1 MVPLRLQLIRSNR
14 FGQRGPEW
22 EAGLA
27 PAPVQAVALA
37 PALPPQNQFLG
48 ARVGSYRATL
58 RRALEALEARDS
70 EVPTEARGDL
80 VHLALLRRWDQ
91 AR

>member
-58 RRALEALEARDS
+58 RRALEARDS